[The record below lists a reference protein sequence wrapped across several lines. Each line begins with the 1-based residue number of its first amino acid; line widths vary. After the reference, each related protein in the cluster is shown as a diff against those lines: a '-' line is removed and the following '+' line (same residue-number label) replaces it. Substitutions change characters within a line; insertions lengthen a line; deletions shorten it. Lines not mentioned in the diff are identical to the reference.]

1 MFRKKTEEELML
13 KQNAKDKT
21 IPEEE
26 RVRRDKVL
34 REIYADP
41 YWKDTPTDDEGASY
55 CRPKELRTKISKKR
69 FIKIALM
76 VVGYVAA
83 SFLLAYLV
91 ECFIRF
97 IEK

>member
-41 YWKDTPTDDEGASY
+41 YWKNTPTDDEGASY
-55 CRPKELRTKISKKR
+55 RRPKELRTKISKKR
-69 FIKIALM
+69 FIIITIMVIGFIAVSFL
-76 VVGYVAA
+76 VANLVDFLAA
-83 SFLLAYLV
+83 S
-91 ECFIRF
+91 
-97 IEK
+97 